1 MEIIEKD
8 HLSGIN
14 LEVDADAGRHITDAG
29 KWAKFIAIV
38 MFIACGLGLMLL
50 LAGSTMLN
58 RLLGSVY
65 PGMGRYSSFGTGI
78 FMIILL
84 AVTGILVYL
93 FYLLFNFSQKAPA
106 AVASE
111 DKELLSKGIQSL
123 KLYFI
128 ISTSIA
134 ILTLLITLYNL
145 ATSKILF

>member
-1 MEIIEKD
+1 MEVIEKD
-8 HLSGIN
+8 HLSGMN

-38 MFIACGLGLMLL
+38 MFIACGLGSMLL
-50 LAGSTMLN
+50 LAGSTALD

-65 PGMGRYSSFGTGI
+65 PGMGRYSSFGTGM
-78 FMIILL
+78 FMVIILI
-84 AVTGILVYL
+84 AAGILVYL

-111 DKELLSKGIQSL
+111 DKKLLSKGIQSL

-128 ISTSIA
+128 ISTSFG
-134 ILTLLITLYNL
+134 ILALLIALYSL
-145 ATSKILF
+145 ATSKIL

>member
-1 MEIIEKD
+1 MEVTEMD
-8 HLSGIN
+8 HLSGMN

-50 LAGSTMLN
+50 LAGSTMLD
-58 RLLGSVY
+58 RLLRSVY
-65 PGMGRYSSFGTGI
+65 PSMGRYTAFSTGAL
-78 FMIILL
+78 MVTILI
-84 AVTGILVYL
+84 VTAILVYL

-111 DKELLSKGIQSL
+111 DSELLSKGIQSL

-128 ISTSIA
+128 ISTSFA
-134 ILTLLITLYNL
+134 ILALLITLYNL
-145 ATSKILF
+145 TTSKIF